1 MFVVNAS
8 DCEMKETS
16 GFFFS
21 ACDHLFLLRHISVDT
36 DSEQTDNNTGIKS
49 ELNKD
54 KLPLDV

>member
-16 GFFFS
+16 GFFFLPVIT
-21 ACDHLFLLRHISVDT
+21 CFYYRHISVDT